1 MNDIRDQVKTDDA
14 AEAEFLSRIQQQLDQ
29 SCDRLDARTVSRL
42 NTIRHA
48 ALEHKQKRFSPLW
61 LSFGGMVTATF
72 LVFSLN
78 LTTLQLPG
86 SAGLPVGM
94 PVNGTEEAATLED
107 IEILT
112 TTEELDFYEEYE
124 FYQWLAE
131 NDSSV

>member
-1 MNDIRDQVKTDDA
+1 MSEIKDQVQTDGRSNVEDTK
-14 AEAEFLSRIQQQLDQ
+14 FLADVKQHLDH
-29 SCDRLDARTVSRL
+29 SCDALDARTLSRL
-42 NTIRHA
+42 NSIRHA

-78 LTTLQLPG
+78 LTSLQFPG
-86 SAGLPVGM
+86 SAT
-94 PVNGTEEAATLED
+94 NAADNAPIED

-112 TTEELDFYEEYE
+112 TTESLDFYEEYE

-131 NDSSV
+131 NGSSV

>member
-1 MNDIRDQVKTDDA
+1 MSDIRDHVQSEHISNAQDTKFLADVK
-14 AEAEFLSRIQQQLDQ
+14 QHLDQ
-29 SCDRLDARTVSRL
+29 SCDALDARTLSRL
-42 NTIRHA
+42 NSIRHT
-48 ALEHKQKRFSPLW
+48 ALEHKQKRLSPLW

-78 LTTLQLPG
+78 LTSLQFPG
-86 SAGLPVGM
+86 SATDTAPI
-94 PVNGTEEAATLED
+94 ED

-112 TTEELDFYEEYE
+112 TTESLDFYEEYE

>member
-1 MNDIRDQVKTDDA
+1 MSDTRDQVQTTDA
-14 AEAEFLSRIQQQLDQ
+14 AEAEFLTRMRQQLDR
-29 SCDRLDARTVSRL
+29 SCDGLDARTVSRL
-42 NTIRHA
+42 NSIRHT

-78 LTTLQLPG
+78 LTSLQLPG
-86 SAGLPVGM
+86 SGASLKEPA
-94 PVNGTEEAATLED
+94 TTLED

-112 TTEELDFYEEYE
+112 TTESLDFYEEYE

-131 NDSSV
+131 NDYSR

>member
-1 MNDIRDQVKTDDA
+1 MSDIRDQVQTTDA
-14 AEAEFLSRIQQQLDQ
+14 AEAEFVTRVQHQLDH
-29 SCDRLDARTVSRL
+29 SCERLDARTVSRL
-42 NTIRHA
+42 NSIRHV
-48 ALEHKQKRFSPLW
+48 ALEHKQKKFSPLW

-78 LTTLQLPG
+78 LTSLQLPG
-86 SAGLPVGM
+86 SSGLPAQS
-94 PVNGTEEAATLED
+94 TEEAATLED

>member
-1 MNDIRDQVKTDDA
+1 MTDIRDQVQTDNA
-14 AEAEFLSRIQQQLDQ
+14 AEAKFLAGIKQHLDH
-29 SCDRLDARTVSRL
+29 SCDALDARTLSRL
-42 NTIRHA
+42 NAIRHT
-48 ALEHKQKRFSPLW
+48 ALEQKQKRFSPLW

-78 LTTLQLPG
+78 FSSLRLPG
-86 SAGLPVGM
+86 SANEVD
-94 PVNGTEEAATLED
+94 AAPLED

-112 TTEELDFYEEYE
+112 TTESLDFYEEYE